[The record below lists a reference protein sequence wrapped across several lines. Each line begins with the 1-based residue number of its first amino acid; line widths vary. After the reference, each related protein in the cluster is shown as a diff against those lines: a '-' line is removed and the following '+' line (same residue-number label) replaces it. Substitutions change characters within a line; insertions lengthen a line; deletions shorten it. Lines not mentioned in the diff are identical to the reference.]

1 MQLPLL
7 AIESLI
13 YAHNISTGGSDVVR
27 ELLRGKR
34 GESSVL
40 GDSLSHRDTG
50 FGGMFPCILG
60 GTMAGNA
67 GVVCTEPYAL
77 AYLIRVLK

>member
-7 AIESLI
+7 VIESLI

-27 ELLRGKR
+27 QLLRD
-34 GESSVL
+34 ESSVL
-40 GDSLSHRDTG
+40 GASLSDRDTAFSG
-50 FGGMFPCILG
+50 LLPCMLG

-67 GVVCTEPYAL
+67 EVPYHLLVCACKPC
-77 AYLIRVLK
+77 VCSCF